1 MSRFP
6 YYEFLHKE
14 NTFLDMLGEAIGLSL
29 WLPEANDLSLWLQEA
44 FGLSQ
49 WLPEAIGF
57 LTYPY

>member
-6 YYEFLHKE
+6 YYEFLYKE

-44 FGLSQ
+44 FG
-49 WLPEAIGF
+49 F